1 MNKHGF
7 TLIEL
12 LVVVS
17 IIGLLMSLSLASFK
31 SGASGTLLE
40 SEAVEI
46 KSVLKKAEN
55 NTLTGLQNLDQGSG
69 GSYGVYFSTNTPK
82 KYYFYLNK
90 SENGNKH
97 YDLEEKIS
105 EYSLNN
111 SEITGFSTLGN
122 NLDILFYSE
131 NADLYINGE
140 VLENDLIIN
149 LKDKN
154 DSFRYIN
161 INRVSKVIDITK

>member
-12 LVVVS
+12 LVVTS

-31 SGASGTLLE
+31 DGTAGTLLE

-55 NTLTGLQNLDQGSG
+55 NTLTGLQNLNQDSS
-69 GSYGVYFSTNTPK
+69 GSYGIYFSTNTPK
-82 KYYFYLNK
+82 KYYFYLDKNK
-90 SENGNKH
+90 NKL
-97 YDLEEKIS
+97 YNLEEKIF

-111 SEITGFSTLGN
+111 SEINGFSISGE

-131 NADLYINGE
+131 NADLYINGA
-140 VLENDLIIN
+140 VLENNLTIN

-161 INRVSKVIDITK
+161 INRFSKVIDITK